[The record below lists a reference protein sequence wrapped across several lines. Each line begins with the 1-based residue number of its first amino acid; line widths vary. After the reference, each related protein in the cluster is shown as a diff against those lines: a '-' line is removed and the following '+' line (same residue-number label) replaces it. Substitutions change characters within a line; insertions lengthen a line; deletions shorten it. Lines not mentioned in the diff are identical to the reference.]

1 MLILHISFKTWV
13 LLPSMRVFQ
22 MSCLMLR
29 RPERFA
35 PSSTSNKKSWSPGI
49 CPQLS
54 NPNSSSGSHVIKSSS
69 QSWHYSGSPTSGSLP
84 QTSNLSSLSP
94 VIPSVS
100 LVPYFWYPFYLLHL
114 ICPLP
119 IHVPVFFPVHILHHL
134 LLTLL
139 SCHHLMIS
147 KCPHAGMWKSDRKK
161 GGRVLGD

>member
-13 LLPSMRVFQ
+13 LLPSMRIFQ
-22 MSCLMLR
+22 MSRLMLR
-29 RPERFA
+29 RPERCA

-54 NPNSSSGSHVIKSSS
+54 NPNSSSGSHVIKSRS

-100 LVPYFWYPFYLLHL
+100 LVPYFWYPFIFSTLSVLYQFMFQCSSLSTYSTTCYSHS
-114 ICPLP
+114 
-119 IHVPVFFPVHILHHL
+119 FPAI
-134 LLTLL
+134 
-139 SCHHLMIS
+139 I
-147 KCPHAGMWKSDRKK
+147 
-161 GGRVLGD
+161 